1 MDWEKH
7 FSEQKKQAEVAKEKD
22 RAEQEKRKHM
32 RAIEAKEANRLIVEV
47 IKPIFTAA
55 AKAAKKSGLHAEV
68 KHGGRATDAPNLQR
82 EIQLKLAN
90 RQAASFERSSAEITF
105 KFTTGTEF
113 ALRTRTINSDN
124 GNDEGTSVVPIA
136 AITEDFLTEQVRL
149 ASMDL
154 FR

>member
-32 RAIEAKEANRLIVEV
+32 SAIEAKEANRLIVEV
-47 IKPIFTAA
+47 IEPIFTAA

-90 RQAASFERSSAEITF
+90 RQAANFERSSAEITF